1 MPCIAQAYDILVV
14 LIPDGPVYTL
24 RVVLNFAIIVSL
36 SLQLWVG
43 LKPLFRDEILEMEHL
58 TANRGRITAVYF
70 LVT

>member
-1 MPCIAQAYDILVV
+1 METFGLKPLGGKSKNQIFNPV
-14 LIPDGPVYTL
+14 LRSRIEFYSEVQES
-24 RVVLNFAIIVSL
+24 NFR
-36 SLQLWVG
+36 VG